1 MERDAFT
8 GGVEP
13 GGLWSKND
21 LRILICYILA
31 SVNGPL
37 SREDIGQV
45 LQGRALANYFES
57 GEALAALEDLGH
69 IVQEGGGYTCTPTG
83 REIAN
88 RLDSGLPLA
97 VRDKALE
104 SALLLSAQARA
115 RRENRVEIQQREKGC
130 LVTCHIA
137 GGEGME
143 LMGVSLYVP
152 DRAQAGIVEKR
163 FYENPDRIYRL
174 LLAGL
179 TGEKEFAKEF
189 WEEWEDR
196 T

>member
-1 MERDAFT
+1 MGRDAFT

-21 LRILICYILA
+21 IRILICYILS
-31 SVNGPL
+31 SVNEPL

-57 GEALAALEDLGH
+57 GEALAALEELGH
-69 IVQEGGGYTCTPTG
+69 IEPVGEGYTCTPTG

-88 RLDSGLPLA
+88 RLDSSLPLA

-104 SALLLSAQARA
+104 AALLLSARARA
-115 RRENRVEIQQREKGC
+115 RRENRVEIQESEKGY
-130 LVTCHIA
+130 LVTCSIFG
-137 GGEGME
+137 GGEIE
-143 LMGVSLYVP
+143 LMRVSLYVP
-152 DRAQAGIVEKR
+152 DRAQAGMVEKR
-163 FYENPDRIYRL
+163 FYENPEGIYRL

-179 TGEKEFAKEF
+179 TGEKEFAQDF
-189 WEEWEDR
+189 WEE
-196 T
+196 

>member
-1 MERDAFT
+1 MGRDAFT

-21 LRILICYILA
+21 IRILICYILS
-31 SVNGPL
+31 SVNEPL

-57 GEALAALEDLGH
+57 GEALAALEELGH
-69 IVQEGGGYTCTPTG
+69 IEPVGEGYTCTPTG

-88 RLDSGLPLA
+88 RLDSSLPLA

-104 SALLLSAQARA
+104 AALLLSARARA
-115 RRENRVEIQQREKGC
+115 RRENRVEIQESEKGC
-130 LVTCHIA
+130 LVTCSIFG
-137 GGEGME
+137 GGEIE
-143 LMGVSLYVP
+143 LMRVSLYVP
-152 DRAQAGIVEKR
+152 DRAQAGMVEKR
-163 FYENPDRIYRL
+163 FYENPEGIYRL

-179 TGEKEFAKEF
+179 TGEKEFAQDF
-189 WEEWEDR
+189 WEE
-196 T
+196 